1 MATSNGTNSMT
12 GFARASGQDEKFSWH
27 WEAKSVNGK
36 GLDLRCRLPQ
46 GMEGLEPQVRKR
58 VSDLFSRGNFS
69 LHLATH
75 DTGSGSQFQINRTFL
90 DELIETAREIK
101 KANDNIEP
109 IRLESLLSVKGVID
123 VAPDI
128 EDEAEIEARQKAI
141 LNDLNSTLTGLAEVR
156 ADEGRKIKEVLTGL
170 LEKIGDLSQQ
180 AESTAEMQPDRIKAK
195 LADQVSELLSA
206 LPALPE
212 ERLAQEAAVLMTK
225 ADVREELD
233 RLTAH
238 REAAE
243 QLLTDGGVIGRRLD
257 FLCQE
262 LNREANTLC
271 SKAAEIELSNIG
283 LELKATIEQLREQV
297 QNIE

>member
-1 MATSNGTNSMT
+1 MAKSNGTNSMT
-12 GFARASGQDEKFSWH
+12 GFARASGQDEKLSWH

-46 GMEGLEPQVRKR
+46 GMEGLESHVRKR
-58 VSDLFSRGNFS
+58 VSDQFSRGNFS
-69 LHLATH
+69 LHLATQE
-75 DTGSGSQFQINRTFL
+75 TGKGSQFQINRSFL
-90 DELIETAREIK
+90 EELIETAREIQ

-123 VAPDI
+123 VATDI
-128 EDEAEIEARQKAI
+128 EDEVEIEARQKAI
-141 LNDLNSTLTGLAEVR
+141 LNDLDITLSGLEDVR
-156 ADEGRKIKEVLTGL
+156 AEEGGKIKKVLSGL
-170 LEKIGDLSQQ
+170 LEKIGNLSQQ
-180 AESTAEMQPDRIKAK
+180 ADATAEMQPDRIKSK
-195 LADQVSELLSA
+195 LADQVAELLEA
-206 LPALPE
+206 QPALPE
-212 ERLAQEAAVLMTK
+212 DRLAQEAAVLMTK

-243 QLLTDGGVIGRRLD
+243 QLLADGGVIGRRLD

-271 SKAAEIELSNIG
+271 SKAAELDLSNIG
-283 LELKATIEQLREQV
+283 LELKATIEQLREQE

>member
-12 GFARASGQDEKFSWH
+12 GFARASGQDEKLSWH

-36 GLDLRCRLPQ
+36 GIDLRCRLPQ
-46 GMEGLEPQVRKR
+46 GMEGLEPQVRSR
-58 VSDLFSRGNFS
+58 VSELFSRGNFS
-69 LHLATH
+69 LHLATQ
-75 DTGSGSQFQINRTFL
+75 DTCSDSHFQINRKFL
-90 DELIETAREIK
+90 DELIQTAREIQ
-101 KANDNIEP
+101 KASNDIEP
-109 IRLESLLSVKGVID
+109 IRLESLLAVKGVID
-123 VAPDI
+123 SAPDK
-128 EDEAEIEARQKAI
+128 EDEAAIDARQKAI
-141 LNDLNSTLTGLAEVR
+141 LQDLNLALTGLAEVR
-156 ADEGRKIKEVLTGL
+156 AEEGGKIKDVLAGQ
-170 LEKIGDLSQQ
+170 LEKIGDLSRQ
-180 AESTAEMQPDRIKAK
+180 AEASAEMQPDKIKAK
-195 LADQVSELLSA
+195 LADQVSELLEA

-233 RLTAH
+233 RLKAH

-271 SKAAEIELSNIG
+271 SKAAEMELSNIG